1 MLLHFPAFVPHFKSL
16 LPSML
21 DSSVSFF
28 PSPLRTSVLRDSRSF
43 FQMKSLWN
51 PLSVVLSSLA
61 VTWVASR
68 GRPLAGGKLTSGYCE
83 LACLCISCVHRPAVL
98 STPTCVGNSST
109 SPEFAPM
116 SVRLSRSSTQWPRLC
131 KVRKSPSR
139 AGRTCFIWD
148 ERLYS
153 WN

>member
-1 MLLHFPAFVPHFKSL
+1 M
-16 LPSML
+16 
-21 DSSVSFF
+21 
-28 PSPLRTSVLRDSRSF
+28 
-43 FQMKSLWN
+43 
-51 PLSVVLSSLA
+51 
-61 VTWVASR
+61 TWVASR

-131 KVRKSPSR
+131 KVRKSPR
-139 AGRTCFIWD
+139 AVRDVHGLSGMRDYTPGIKRTLPKQTRENRAFFLILSATPGPLRPVPSPALNVQLR
-148 ERLYS
+148 RLLFFLS
-153 WN
+153 QRGKNICV